1 MEPVTTFAGRI
12 VALPINDIDTDQ
24 IIPARFLKTTDSAG
38 LGKNLFAD
46 WRYEADGTP
55 RADFILNQPQ
65 HADASVLV
73 AGDNFGC
80 GSSREHAP
88 WTLKGAGF
96 RAVVSTSFAD
106 IFRNNA
112 LQNGLLPLQVD
123 EETQRQLISLAQED
137 ARTTL
142 RVDLDAQT
150 LTLPDGRQV
159 SFPIDGFAR
168 HCLLNGIDQL
178 GYLLGLE
185 TEILDWEAA
194 NPGRIDSLAPG

>member
-1 MEPVTTFAGRI
+1 MEPVTAFAGQI

-38 LGKNLFAD
+38 LGRNLFAD

-88 WTLKGAGF
+88 WALKGAGF

-123 EETQRQLISLAQED
+123 EETQQQLISLAQED
-137 ARTTL
+137 AGTTL
-142 RVDLDAQT
+142 RVDLEAQT

-168 HCLLNGIDQL
+168 HCLLNGVDQL

-185 TEILDWEAA
+185 DEIFDWEAA
-194 NPGRIDSLAPG
+194 HPGRIDSLTPG